1 MNLRNLCG
9 HIMATFLV
17 ATALTGCGSRSEP
30 AQPEQATSET
40 QAKTMVVTSLVLKEF
55 AETVADSAI
64 QISLL
69 TPADTPARLWRPKV
83 ADIRRLQSADRIL
96 LQGAGYEPW
105 KDRITVAQSRI
116 VESSARYPDQLIEI
130 PDFVTHQHG
139 PEGAHSHPGIVWS
152 TWLDPELLA
161 SQLQQVTAAC
171 IELRPDQK
179 AEFETRS
186 ARLSL
191 EIDALDRQLES
202 LKAAL
207 SSSTASTSGQQQL
220 LSDEPYALY
229 LGRRIGLKITYLN
242 WPEPPEPLSD
252 EQKQKL
258 SELVS
263 RSAGPQTKVILIR
276 NDRRAE
282 DVEFAKSVGLRV
294 VTIDLCEKM
303 SDTSGSL
310 IVRMKQNLDRLQ
322 DALQN

>member
-30 AQPEQATSET
+30 VQPEQATSET
-40 QAKTMVVTSLVLKEF
+40 QAKTMVVTSIVLKEF

-191 EIDALDRQLES
+191 EIDALDQQLES

-263 RSAGPQTKVILIR
+263 RSAGPQTKMILIR

-303 SDTSGSL
+303 SDTSDSL